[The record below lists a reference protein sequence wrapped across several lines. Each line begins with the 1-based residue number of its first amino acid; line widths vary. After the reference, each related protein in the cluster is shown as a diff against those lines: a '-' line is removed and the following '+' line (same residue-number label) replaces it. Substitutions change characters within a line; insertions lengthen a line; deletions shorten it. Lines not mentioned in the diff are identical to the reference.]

1 LYLSLVVSRLE
12 KLKRYKP
19 PGTDQIPV
27 EQIQAGDNV
36 LRSEIHKLINS
47 IWNKEQLPWQCNE
60 FIIVPI
66 CKQGG
71 NSDCSNYRGTSM
83 LLTIY
88 KILSKIFVPHLTP

>member
-1 LYLSLVVSRLE
+1 MYMVLLMLGRQKCIQVSHLYLSLVVSRLE

-66 CKQGG
+66 CNKVIK
-71 NSDCSNYRGTSM
+71 
-83 LLTIY
+83 LTRVIS
-88 KILSKIFVPHLTP
+88 L